1 MAILDEKG
9 RLFGKVNLIDLL
21 LVIVLV
27 CGLAFGGYKILS
39 RYFITVEYDD
49 YKVVLKAEDV
59 HPEMVDAIRIGD
71 KLIERSGA
79 VIGTVIEPRPYLLP
93 AEVYVQNRE
102 GRIETSI
109 QPKLKDLVIT
119 VMVKVP
125 KGQRIKNNTNNLL
138 IGSRLEYEF
147 ATEGSFKVVRYS
159 SIKAVEAKP
168 SIVESDKIPNCLNL
182 SVIDSIPNLKKYYA
196 ADGSGKIWTIAP
208 SSQEE
213 SELMDKLVAEDGQ
226 DKKEATN
233 PTSSA
238 DPSKPEIIN
247 LPVSSQFKTGDTIE
261 VCGSVED
268 GEGVGGAHLRAL
280 CTSILRVTK

>member
-39 RYFITVEYDD
+39 RYFITTEYDD
-49 YKVVLKAEDV
+49 YKVILKAEDV

-79 VIGTVIEPRPYLLP
+79 VIGTVVEPRPYLVP

-109 QPKLKDLVIT
+109 QPKLKDLMIT
-119 VMVKVP
+119 VIVKVP
-125 KGQRIKNNTNNLL
+125 KGQRIKYNTNNLL

-147 ATEGSFKVVRYS
+147 ATEGSFKVLRYD

-168 SIVESDKIPNCLNL
+168 SVIDGDKFPNCLSL

-196 ADGSGKIWTIAP
+196 VDGSGKVWTVAP
-208 SSQEE
+208 PSKEE
-213 SELMDKLVAEDGQ
+213 SELMDKLVAEDAATS
-226 DKKEATN
+226 DKKDTSK
-233 PTSSA
+233 PT

-247 LPVSSQFKTGDTIE
+247 LQTTQFKAGDTVE

-268 GEGVGGAHLRAL
+268 GEGVGGSHMRAL

>member
-27 CGLAFGGYKILS
+27 SGLTFGGYKILS
-39 RYFITVEYDD
+39 RYFITTEYDD
-49 YKVVLKAEDV
+49 YKVTLKAEDV

-79 VIGTVIEPRPYLLP
+79 VIGTVVEPRPYLVP

-125 KGQRIKNNTNNLL
+125 KGQRIKYNTNNLL

-147 ATEGSFKVVRYS
+147 ATEGSFKVLRYD

-168 SIVESDKIPNCLNL
+168 SVIEGDKFPNCLSL

-196 ADGSGKIWTIAP
+196 VDGSGKVWTVAP
-208 SSQEE
+208 PSKEE
-213 SELMDKLVAEDGQ
+213 SALMDKLVAESSQ
-226 DKKEATN
+226 DKKESTN
-233 PTSSA
+233 PT

-247 LPVSSQFKTGDTIE
+247 QPTTQFKAGDTVE
-261 VCGSVED
+261 VCGNVED
-268 GEGVGGAHLRAL
+268 GEGVGGSHMRAL

>member
-39 RYFITVEYDD
+39 RYFITTEYDD
-49 YKVVLKAEDV
+49 YKVILKAEDV

-79 VIGTVIEPRPYLLP
+79 VIGTVVEPRPYLVP

-109 QPKLKDLVIT
+109 QPKLKDLMIT
-119 VMVKVP
+119 VIVKVP
-125 KGQRIKNNTNNLL
+125 KGQRIKYNTNNLL

-147 ATEGSFKVVRYS
+147 ASEGSFKVLRYDT
-159 SIKAVEAKP
+159 IKAVEAKP
-168 SIVESDKIPNCLNL
+168 SVIDGDKFPNCLNL
-182 SVIDSIPNLKKYYA
+182 SVIDNIPNLKKYYA
-196 ADGSGKIWTIAP
+196 VDGSGKVWTVAP
-208 SSQEE
+208 PSKEE
-213 SELMDKLVAEDGQ
+213 SALMDKLVADDAAAS
-226 DKKEATN
+226 DKKDTSK
-233 PTSSA
+233 PT

-247 LPVSSQFKTGDTIE
+247 LPTTQFKTGDTVE

-268 GEGVGGAHLRAL
+268 GEGVGGSHMRAL